1 MDEKSY
7 HYSPGHQNNE
17 TSIEAAELIKAGA
30 DTIRAKVYDVI
41 VNKGNFG
48 ATSDEVA
55 ELLALSPFT
64 VRPRVTEL
72 YKQGKI
78 ERKDKRQNAS
88 KRSAYVYVIS
98 KAHINDM
105 LTNKGV

>member
-1 MDEKSY
+1 MNLGQIY
-7 HYSPGHQNNE
+7 E
-17 TSIEAAELIKAGA
+17 TVLGWAGKKLGKKFGTPIF
-30 DTIRAKVYDVI
+30 D
-41 VNKGNFG
+41 G
-48 ATSDEVA
+48 ATADEVA

-72 YKQGKI
+72 YKQDKI
-78 ERKDKRQNAS
+78 ERKDKRKNAS
-88 KRSAYVYVIS
+88 NRSAFVYVVS